1 MMVRYLQ
8 VISQLTKGPK
18 LPVTWG
24 DLASSLVHI
33 VSKTFTKFLTFLF
46 AEAKNDLEM
55 GNKTSKM
62 HAEEINQKNTD
73 YNKSLDE
80 RIKDGAEVKHFMNKK
95 RIEYGR
101 MNDEVNK
108 HR

>member
-1 MMVRYLQ
+1 
-8 VISQLTKGPK
+8 
-18 LPVTWG
+18 
-24 DLASSLVHI
+24 
-33 VSKTFTKFLTFLF
+33 
-46 AEAKNDLEM
+46 M